1 MDSLEGL
8 PVLVLGDIMLDRYL
22 EGRVERISPEGPVPV
37 VDVRARSLRLGG
49 AANVAL
55 NLTALGAEPMLLAV
69 LGEDDT
75 AAELR
80 RLLAERSIGTDLL
93 VSDPRR
99 PSTQK
104 TRVLGG
110 GQQICRFDE
119 ESRAPV
125 SGPVLESLNAK
136 AMEAL
141 GRARGVILSDYG
153 KGVMDESLVR
163 AVMAE
168 AKRRKLPVVVD
179 PKEGHF
185 SAYRGAD
192 LVTPNSAEAGASF
205 GLPIRSDQDVETVGR
220 GLLKRLELGA
230 LMITLGAEGIAL
242 FEKGREQR
250 RFPAK
255 ARRVFDVTGAGD
267 TVVSVL
273 GLALAAGAGL
283 DEGARLANLA
293 AGITVG
299 RVGTAAPTPDEIME
313 ASMDEMLDGREL
325 ERGSAPGELVPRD
338 QARDWAERQRRAGR
352 RLVFTNGCYDVLH
365 FGHLALLREAARHG
379 DLLVVGLNS
388 DASVKRLKGSAR
400 PVNGEAERARLLA
413 HLSPVDA
420 VVVFEE
426 DTPLELI
433 EELHPQVLVKGDEYE
448 EDAIVGA
455 REVRSWGGEVIRF
468 PMQEG
473 FSTTAMLKK
482 MEESP

>member
-1 MDSLEGL
+1 MSGL

-37 VDVRARSLRLGG
+37 IDIARESLRLGG

-55 NLTALGAEPMLLAV
+55 NLAALGAEARLVSLT
-69 LGEDDT
+69 GEDE
-75 AAELR
+75 AATRLR
-80 RLLAERSIGTDLL
+80 SLLEERGIATGGL
-93 VSDPRR
+93 VADGDR
-99 PSTQK
+99 PTTRK
-104 TRVLGG
+104 TRVLGS

-119 ESRAPV
+119 ECRDPLSDGLLDELRDRALAA
-125 SGPVLESLNAK
+125 LEGAR
-136 AMEAL
+136 AL
-141 GRARGVILSDYG
+141 ILSDYG
-153 KGVMDESLVR
+153 KGVMDDHLVAR
-163 AVMAE
+163 LVTE
-168 AKRRKLPVVVD
+168 ANERDIPVVVD

-185 SAYRGAD
+185 AAYRGAD
-192 LVTPNSAEAGASF
+192 LVTPNAAEAGASF
-205 GLPIRSDQDVETVGR
+205 GLPIRSDADLETVGR
-220 GLLKRLELGA
+220 GLLERLDLGA

-242 FEKGREQR
+242 FEADRELR

-273 GLALAAGAGL
+273 GLALAAGIGL
-283 DEGARLANLA
+283 DDGARLANLA
-293 AGITVG
+293 ASITVE
-299 RVGTAAPTPDEIME
+299 RVGTAAPRPDEIH
-313 ASMDEMLDGREL
+313 AAALDEILEGRDIEKA
-325 ERGSAPGELVPRD
+325 SAPGELI
-338 QARDWAERQRRAGR
+338 ARESLGVWAETQRRSGR
-352 RLVFTNGCYDVLH
+352 RIVFTNGCYDVLH

-388 DASVKRLKGSAR
+388 DASVRRLKGEGR

-433 EELHPQVLVKGDEYE
+433 MELRPQVLLKGDEYE
-448 EDAIVGA
+448 EGAIVGA
-455 REVRSWGGEVIRF
+455 KEIRSWGGEVIRF

-473 FSTTAMLKK
+473 FSTTSTLKK
-482 MEESP
+482 MEEHS